1 MTFVRS
7 SSPRACT
14 TVRTMRAG
22 VMWSLIPLAVLA
34 GATTLAVP
42 NSIAQGV
49 PREPRT
55 IDEMVAAV
63 VWGEEARDRHGEQ
76 RR

>member
-1 MTFVRS
+1 
-7 SSPRACT
+7 
-14 TVRTMRAG
+14 MRAG

-55 IDEMVAAV
+55 IDEMVAASMKTL
-63 VWGEEARDRHGEQ
+63 GHDDFRMRRNAASSLGNFGPEAR
-76 RR
+76 